1 MTSRKRYFFSP
12 WLDKISE
19 WKPAKTLILLLFLL
33 LAALQVGLSIYPS
46 IRSESAARNGQEYKF
61 RTEAYDPADPFR
73 GRYLQ
78 FRLDTSAVKNR
89 LEIDESESRSAG
101 RQICYLTIAVGQ
113 DGIAYFD
120 EALPKPP
127 ADGKDY
133 IKARYRYGSFD
144 LPMQQYFLDEE
155 TAPAAEQAFFA
166 DPNNCFIILRVQKGT
181 AVVTGMYVGDLLID
195 KVEF

>member
-1 MTSRKRYFFSP
+1 MTTEKRFFFSP

-19 WKPAKTLILLLFLL
+19 WRPSKVLLLLLFLL
-33 LAALQVGLSIYPS
+33 LAALQVGFSIYPS
-46 IRSESAARNGQEYKF
+46 IRSESAARNGQAYKF

-89 LEIDESESRSAG
+89 LDIDESRSAG
-101 RQICYLTIAVGQ
+101 RQICYLTITVGS

-127 ADGKDY
+127 DDGRDY

-181 AVVTGMYVGDLLID
+181 SVVTGMYVGDLLID
-195 KVEF
+195 QVEF